1 MHAEGLK
8 LLLIFH
14 SNICDLNVYQHLH
27 LSEYE
32 TPHFLQSRQY
42 AKKQKSYPQFFVTQF
57 NAFNSSFHCNNTSS
71 FDCGSITDLQRL
83 SVSAS
88 SLFLLEILSGK
99 WRKST
104 SCENDTEAISAWV
117 ALWNLPVYIFMEQ
130 NRESQHLFLFEL
142 SFQRFGD
149 LSM

>member
-42 AKKQKSYPQFFVTQF
+42 AKKQKSHPQFFVMQF

-71 FDCGSITDLQRL
+71 FDCGSITDLQCL
-83 SVSAS
+83 SVSLL
-88 SLFLLEILSGK
+88 SLPLLFSCWKYCPESGE
-99 WRKST
+99 R
-104 SCENDTEAISAWV
+104 
-117 ALWNLPVYIFMEQ
+117 ALHVKMTLKLYLP
-130 NRESQHLFLFEL
+130 
-142 SFQRFGD
+142 G
-149 LSM
+149 